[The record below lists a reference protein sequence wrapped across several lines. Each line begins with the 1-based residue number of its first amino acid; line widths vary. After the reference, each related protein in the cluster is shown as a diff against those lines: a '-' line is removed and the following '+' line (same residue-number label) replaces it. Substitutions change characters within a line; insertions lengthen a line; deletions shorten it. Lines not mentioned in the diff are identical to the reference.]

1 MGARSHPSPNSING
15 LYRASLMAND
25 SARESF
31 LMCSAVPSH
40 NTAAAAGALGMWARK
55 RTNLWPPL
63 NSSRPVGPSS
73 REKLRSR
80 KADLPHDLPAVGAI
94 TPPRLHTCAR
104 YHLKTLPTK

>member
-40 NTAAAAGALGMWARK
+40 NTAAAGALGMWARK
-55 RTNLWPPL
+55 RTNLWLPL
-63 NSSRPVGPSS
+63 NSSRPGAVVEGKTSQPQ
-73 REKLRSR
+73 
-80 KADLPHDLPAVGAI
+80 KADSPRDLPAVGAR